1 MFSTIAYV
9 LHKALIEFGTQRT
22 SLATAQVD
30 TIRIKL
36 LKIGARIQVSVRR
49 IPISLSEPYPF
60 REIFGAVLRNLR
72 HVHPPPLVIS

>member
-9 LHKALIEFGTQRT
+9 LHKALKEFGTPGT

-49 IPISLSEPYPF
+49 IHISLSEAYPF
-60 REIFGAVLRNLR
+60 HEVIRAVLRNLR
-72 HVHPPPLVIS
+72 HLHPPPLDFG